1 MRRTLPSGRPGAGPV
16 DRSWVERR
24 RGRSRVRRVAVG
36 PVARAFMVQTHR
48 TVRCRNEKREQH
60 NNSIT
65 GATNMTKSRFAHT
78 CESCDPSAAAD
89 VSIQCCFDSIFS
101 GPSGTKQQTAHAHMQ
116 PCPRSLCP
124 TPMHTPHAGSTH
136 APMPHLAACNPA
148 ELDSLCSRDGPDS
161 RCGTEIPSMHVIAA
175 SSPGT
180 RSRGDRRRAHI
191 IKTCPFRHPPPT
203 PPHSPARHSPRQP
216 YEPPVGGIHLE
227 VSYLPASACISLH
240 LPASPIA
247 DIGASRG
254 AHQGANPRATRR
266 SSRRRM
272 ASCPPSD
279 TVLPRRSLRAR
290 EEAGAASR

>member
-1 MRRTLPSGRPGAGPV
+1 MPTCNV
-16 DRSWVERR
+16 V
-24 RGRSRVRRVAVG
+24 RG
-36 PVARAFMVQTHR
+36 
-48 TVRCRNEKREQH
+48 
-60 NNSIT
+60 
-65 GATNMTKSRFAHT
+65 
-78 CESCDPSAAAD
+78 
-89 VSIQCCFDSIFS
+89 
-101 GPSGTKQQTAHAHMQ
+101 
-116 PCPRSLCP
+116 PRSLCP

-148 ELDSLCSRDGPDS
+148 ELDSLCSRDS

-175 SSPGT
+175 SSPGP

-240 LPASPIA
+240 LPAFPIA
-247 DIGASRG
+247 DVGASRG
-254 AHQGANPRATRR
+254 AHHGANPRATRR

>member
-1 MRRTLPSGRPGAGPV
+1 
-16 DRSWVERR
+16 
-24 RGRSRVRRVAVG
+24 
-36 PVARAFMVQTHR
+36 
-48 TVRCRNEKREQH
+48 
-60 NNSIT
+60 
-65 GATNMTKSRFAHT
+65 MTKSRFAHT

-89 VSIQCCFDSIFS
+89 VSIQITMLLRLHLLGTIRNKATNGACPHATLSEVLMSDSHAHS
-101 GPSGTKQQTAHAHMQ
+101 PCRQHACAHAPSGRMQ
-116 PCPRSLCP
+116 SSGTGLPLLPRW
-124 TPMHTPHAGSTH
+124 A
-136 APMPHLAACNPA
+136 
-148 ELDSLCSRDGPDS
+148 RDS

-254 AHQGANPRATRR
+254 AHHGANPRATRR